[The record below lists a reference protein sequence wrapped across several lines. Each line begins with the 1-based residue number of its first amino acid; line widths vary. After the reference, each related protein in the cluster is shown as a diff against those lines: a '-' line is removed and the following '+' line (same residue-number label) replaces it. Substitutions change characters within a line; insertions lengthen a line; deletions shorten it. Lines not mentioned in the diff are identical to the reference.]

1 MNLDDLRRIGFDV
14 RTRNHARAV
23 LTEDFPAQLA
33 ELCHVLGTLR
43 INAEELVRGG
53 GGEAQLTQ
61 RLRRSLASRHWVK
74 RNIVIRKIVD
84 DEEREGTSHE
94 IDHVRK
100 AQSGSIALELEWNNK
115 DPFFDRDLENF
126 QRLHAEGVIS
136 VGVIV
141 TRGASLQNNIRSI
154 IRDWAIEYSISGFS
168 DLVAYGVRPTQ
179 RQRDIV
185 ERSNKDFVTAW
196 SHQFTSDKFGT
207 ATTHWDKLQQRID
220 RGVGNPCPLLLLGV
234 PDEVVFLQTSR

>member
-14 RTRNHARAV
+14 RTRNHASAV
-23 LTEDFPAQLA
+23 LTTDFPAQLA

-43 INAEELVRGG
+43 ISAEELVRGG

-61 RLRRSLASRHWVK
+61 RLRRSLASRHWIK
-74 RNIVIRKIVD
+74 RNVVIRKIVD
-84 DEEREGTSHE
+84 DEERAGTSHE
-94 IDHVRK
+94 IDHVRR

-141 TRGASLQNNIRSI
+141 TRGASLQNNMRAI
-154 IRDWAIEYSISGFS
+154 IREWAMTLGIEGFP
-168 DLVAYGVRPTQ
+168 DLVAYGVRPTE
-179 RQRDIV
+179 RQRGIV
-185 ERSNKDFVTAW
+185 ERSDKDFITAW
-196 SHQFTSDKFGT
+196 SLQFTSDKFGT

-234 PDEVVFLQTSR
+234 PDEVVFL

>member
-23 LTEDFPAQLA
+23 LTADFPAQLA

-94 IDHVRK
+94 IDHVRR

-154 IRDWAIEYSISGFS
+154 IREWAIACGIEGFS
-168 DLVAYGVRPTQ
+168 DLEAYGVQPTA
-179 RQRDIV
+179 RQRGIV

-234 PDEVVFLQTSR
+234 PDEVVFLQRS

>member
-14 RTRNHARAV
+14 RTRNHALAV
-23 LTEDFPAQLA
+23 LNEDFPAQLA
-33 ELCHVLGTLR
+33 ELCHVLGAIR

-84 DEEREGTSHE
+84 DEEREGTTHE
-94 IDHVRK
+94 IDHVRR

-141 TRGASLQNNIRSI
+141 TRGASLQNNIRAI
-154 IRDWAIEYSISGFS
+154 VREWAVNCAIEGFS
-168 DLVAYGVRPTQ
+168 DLVAYGVRPTA
-179 RQRDIV
+179 RQRGIV
-185 ERSNKDFVTAW
+185 ERSNADFATAW

-207 ATTHWDKLQQRID
+207 ATTHWNKLQQRID

-234 PDEVVFLQTSR
+234 PDSVVYQETN